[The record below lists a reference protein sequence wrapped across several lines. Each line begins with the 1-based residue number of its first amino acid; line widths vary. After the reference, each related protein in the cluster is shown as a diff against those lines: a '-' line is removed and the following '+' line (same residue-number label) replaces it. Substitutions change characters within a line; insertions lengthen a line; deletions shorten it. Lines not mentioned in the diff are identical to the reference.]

1 MIFLVAISRKYIIID
16 SMKITELSPDQL
28 ILRELGRRIAHLR
41 KQQGFTQTE
50 LSEEAGI
57 GIATLRRIESGSGG
71 QMETWLKILK
81 TLGLVSNID
90 EAIPPIMPS
99 PLQEAKGI
107 SGRRRP
113 KPLLSTISWGDE
125 SP

>member
-1 MIFLVAISRKYIIID
+1 
-16 SMKITELSPDQL
+16 MKITELSPDQL

>member
-1 MIFLVAISRKYIIID
+1 MIFFIAITRKYIIID
-16 SMKITELSPDQL
+16 SMKITELSPDRL
-28 ILRELGRRIAHLR
+28 ILHELGRRVAHLR
-41 KQQGFTQTE
+41 KRQGFTQTQ

-90 EAIPPIMPS
+90 DAIPPIVPS
-99 PLQEAKGI
+99 PMQEAKGTR
-107 SGRRRP
+107 GRRRP
-113 KPLLSTISWGDE
+113 KPRPSTISWGDE